1 MWWLVGVVAF
11 VVAVA
16 TYLTWIAA
24 RVDRLH
30 HRADAAYAALEARL
44 AQRAAATIALAEVDH
59 GLGGKAKTLRAAAT
73 AALRPSPDGP
83 EATENE
89 LTRQLREL
97 TLDTHVPAW
106 RPTAGPEADPAG
118 VRPAEDPVA
127 DAVAEVVT
135 VSRRV
140 ALARQVHND
149 LVRDTLAA
157 RRRPVVRLLGLDRRH
172 ARPAYFDIEDPV
184 LDG

>member
-1 MWWLVGVVAF
+1 VV
-11 VVAVA
+11 VA

-30 HRADAAYAALEARL
+30 HRADAAYASLEARL
-44 AQRAAATIALAEVDH
+44 AQRAAATISLADVD
-59 GLGGKAKTLRAAAT
+59 LTLEDRATAVRAAAR
-73 AALRPSPDGP
+73 AALRPSPDGR

-97 TLDTHVPAW
+97 SLRSRVPVWGVAAGMSDAD
-106 RPTAGPEADPAG
+106 PTAGSD
-118 VRPAEDPVA
+118 EDPVA
-127 DAVAEVVT
+127 QAVVEVVA

-149 LVRDTLAA
+149 LVRETLAA

>member
-1 MWWLVGVVAF
+1 MWWLVGVV
-11 VVAVA
+11 VVVVVVA

-30 HRADAAYAALEARL
+30 HRADAASAALEARL
-44 AQRAAATIALAEVDH
+44 ARRAAATIALADVDIT
-59 GLGGKAKTLRAAAT
+59 LGDKVVALRAAAR
-73 AALRPSPDGP
+73 AALRPSPDGR

-97 TLDTHVPAW
+97 TLRSRVPAW
-106 RPTAGPEADPAG
+106 GATGLPGLDPQAT
-118 VRPAEDPVA
+118 RDENPVA
-127 DAVAEVVT
+127 DAVTEVVT

-172 ARPAYFDIEDPV
+172 LRPAYFDIEDPV
-184 LDG
+184 LDD